1 MEKIYAKTAVFHNF
15 PLFIKGISKK
25 NRLRIFRGG
34 NFYASGVP
42 PLSAGG
48 VSTTGGGVS
57 DGVSGGVAG
66 VSAGGGVT
74 VPPLGSG
81 LIGSDGTSVTCGGVV
96 GTVPCGISVPPVTP
110 GSAVGACVGSTGVVG
125 VFGVTPV
132 GILPFHKKPEPEV
145 MRILT
150 VFVVVETD
158 VVVVVV
164 SVLVVVDFSVETAC
178 SAVVVIWFSPFELAI
193 FSRPMLAKTFSE
205 GVMGNSIKTTRIIPV
220 RRINPMHE
228 AIVIF
233 VDLFRFDIN
242 PDFLLIL
249 SPFFLFF

>member
-1 MEKIYAKTAVFHNF
+1 M
-15 PLFIKGISKK
+15 
-25 NRLRIFRGG
+25 
-34 NFYASGVP
+34 
-42 PLSAGG
+42 
-48 VSTTGGGVS
+48 
-57 DGVSGGVAG
+57 
-66 VSAGGGVT
+66 
-74 VPPLGSG
+74 
-81 LIGSDGTSVTCGGVV
+81 
-96 GTVPCGISVPPVTP
+96 
-110 GSAVGACVGSTGVVG
+110 
-125 VFGVTPV
+125 

-178 SAVVVIWFSPFELAI
+178 SAVVVVWFSPLELAI

-242 PDFLLIL
+242 LDFLLIL
-249 SPFFLFF
+249 SPFFYRVCQHTLLSFFLHF